1 VRGRGVPIVLGSSS
15 PRRRELLGL
24 LGLSFD
30 VRAQDVDETWR
41 NGEVPGA
48 HAERLAREKAAA
60 AARGGTAAI
69 GADTIVVIDG
79 AILGKPRD
87 AAEAG
92 AMLRRLSGR
101 EHVVYTG
108 VAVAYAGA
116 LASGVERTLVRFRP
130 LEEPTIAAYV
140 ATGEPMDKAGA
151 YGIQGYGAVLV
162 ERIEGDYFTVMG
174 LGLGLLVELLGR
186 VGLEYRFGSVIPA
199 TAIAATADPAR
210 GARTPPAPGQGPARR

>member
-1 VRGRGVPIVLGSSS
+1 MPVVLASTS
-15 PRRRELLGL
+15 PRRRELLDL
-24 LGLSFD
+24 LGLTFD
-30 VRAQDVDETWR
+30 VSPADLDETWR
-41 NGEVPGA
+41 NGEAPAA

-60 AARGGTAAI
+60 RARPGAVAI

-87 AAEAG
+87 AAEAA

-101 EHVVYTG
+101 EHEVFTA
-108 VAVAYAGA
+108 VAVAYDGRA
-116 LASGVERTLVRFRP
+116 ASGAARTLVRFRP
-130 LEEPTIAAYV
+130 LDDATIGAYV

-174 LGLGLLVELLGR
+174 LGLVLLTELLARIGLTLPLRGDHAGLAGR
-186 VGLEYRFGSVIPA
+186 ERRHGGAPA
-199 TAIAATADPAR
+199 
-210 GARTPPAPGQGPARR
+210 